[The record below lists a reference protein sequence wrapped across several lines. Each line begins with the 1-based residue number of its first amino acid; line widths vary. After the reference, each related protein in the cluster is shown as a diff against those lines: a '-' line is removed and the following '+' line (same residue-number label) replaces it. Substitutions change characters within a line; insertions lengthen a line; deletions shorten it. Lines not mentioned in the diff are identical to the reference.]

1 MTSYLD
7 ETGSGS
13 VVVVNVLVL
22 GWWQQP
28 SWPLGEAEV
37 GGQVV
42 VWSSTQGAGD
52 LVVGRG

>member
-1 MTSYLD
+1 MTSYSD

-13 VVVVNVLVL
+13 VVIVDVLVL

-37 GGQVV
+37 EGRVV
-42 VWSSTQGAGD
+42 VWSSTQGVGD
-52 LVVGRG
+52 LVIG